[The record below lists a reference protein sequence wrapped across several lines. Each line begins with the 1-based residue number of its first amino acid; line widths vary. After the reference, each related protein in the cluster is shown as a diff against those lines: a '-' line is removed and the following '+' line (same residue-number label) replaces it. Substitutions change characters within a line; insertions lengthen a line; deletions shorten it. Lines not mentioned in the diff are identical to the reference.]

1 MARRWHLFY
10 FSGGNK
16 SDSRHGTRADGRAR
30 RRIAG
35 MEGDGIGKG
44 GRNALHEEAFNR
56 DEAFTKRVN
65 FKEEA

>member
-1 MARRWHLFY
+1 
-10 FSGGNK
+10 
-16 SDSRHGTRADGRAR
+16 
-30 RRIAG
+30 